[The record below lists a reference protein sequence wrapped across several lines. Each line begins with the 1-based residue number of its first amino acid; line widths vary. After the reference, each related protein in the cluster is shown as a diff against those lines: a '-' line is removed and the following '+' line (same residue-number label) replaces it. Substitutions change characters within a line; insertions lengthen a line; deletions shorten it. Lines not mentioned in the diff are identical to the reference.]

1 MKMRGGWIFPVLIL
15 VVLGLGAPPTQAKPA
30 TGEKADVRILIDI
43 SGSMKKNDPENLRRP
58 ALRLL
63 VGLLPTETRA
73 GVWTFGQYVN
83 MQIPLGQ
90 VDAAWKRKA
99 RNESKK
105 IGSPGQRT
113 NIEMAL
119 KRASEDWEGS
129 PTLYRR
135 SLILLTDGMVD
146 VSRNKAKNKA
156 SRKQILNKILP
167 RLKKMGVAVNTIA
180 LSENADHELMRK
192 LAEATGGWY
201 EQVNDANQL
210 QRVFLR
216 IFEKVGKPD
225 AVPLKDNQFTIDDS
239 ITEATVLVFHKPG
252 AKPTQLIPPGGKPI
266 DAESAPDSISWHRDE
281 GYDMLTI
288 SDPKSGE
295 WRIRAEVDPDNRVMV
310 VTDLKMNTTDLP
322 SRLIHGQS
330 LPFLTSFTDH
340 GKRIRKKSFLNVVEA
355 TAQQRDGNGESEPRP
370 LLDDGKGPD
379 PKAGDGFFS
388 MRFGGE
394 SLSSGNGELIISA
407 KGRTFVREKR
417 MSYEVV
423 PPVMLE
429 VKPGEIPNQLLLT
442 LMPAADLV
450 DPASVK
456 SQVWL
461 ETAEGEQTPLDLI
474 QDAGG
479 VSQGNL
485 DITTFSGARK
495 IVVSVDAKTVAG
507 ESVEYFDA
515 PVEVEGIMPPPAA
528 VEPKPEP
535 VTEPTPTP
543 AAESPAE
550 AVEEKRAE
558 KPEPAVEE
566 EEESLLMTAVW
577 LGGGNLLLLLALG
590 GGFWWMRRR
599 NQQGLV
605 SLLDEELPE
614 NLPAAEVKEAA

>member
-1 MKMRGGWIFPVLIL
+1 MRGGWIFPVLTL
-15 VVLGLGAPPTQAKPA
+15 VVLGLGAPPTQANPA
-30 TGEKADVRILIDI
+30 TGAKADVRILIDI
-43 SGSMKKNDPENLRRP
+43 SGSMKKNDPGNLRRP

-63 VGLLPTETRA
+63 VGLLPTDTRA

-99 RNESKK
+99 RSESKK

-119 KRASEDWEGS
+119 KRASEDWEGL

-146 VSRNKAKNKA
+146 VSRDKAKNKA
-156 SRKQILNKILP
+156 SRKQILHKILP
-167 RLKKMGVAVNTIA
+167 RLKKMGVAVHTIA

-201 EQVNDANQL
+201 EQVNNANQL

-225 AVPLKDNQFTIDDS
+225 AVPLKDNKFTIDDS

-322 SRLIHGQS
+322 NRLIHGQS
-330 LPFLTSFTDH
+330 LPFLVSFTDH
-340 GKRIRKKSFLNVVEA
+340 GKRIRKKAFLNVVEA
-355 TAQQRDGNGESEPRP
+355 TAQQRDDNGESEPRP
-370 LLDDGKGPD
+370 LLDDGKDTD

-388 MRFGGE
+388 MQFGGE
-394 SLSSGNGELIISA
+394 SLSNGSGELIISA

-423 PPVMLE
+423 PPVTLE
-429 VKPGEIPNQLLLT
+429 VKPGEIPNQLSLT
-442 LMPAADLV
+442 LTPVADLI

-461 ETAEGEQTPLDLI
+461 ETAEGDQIPLDLK

-485 DITTFSGARK
+485 DITTFSGVRK

-507 ESVEYFDA
+507 ESIEYLDA
-515 PVEVEGIMPPPAA
+515 LVEVEGIMPQPAV
-528 VEPKPEP
+528 VEPKPEQVVEPAPMP
-535 VTEPTPTP
+535 V
-543 AAESPAE
+543 AESPAA
-550 AVEEKRAE
+550 AVEEKIAE
-558 KPEPAVEE
+558 KSEPAVEE
-566 EEESLLMTAVW
+566 EEESWLMTAVW
-577 LGGGNLLLLLALG
+577 VGGGNLLLLLAMG

-614 NLPAAEVKEAA
+614 NKPAAEVKEAA